1 MLFKFDDTLNFTYI
15 VAANDNDSVTSTL
28 MEEQVIICLTSS
40 IECWPYPLEQ
50 LSMLHL
56 LGNLDAIQTET
67 SNSATIKQQ
76 RKISSENEKS
86 YLNT

>member
-1 MLFKFDDTLNFTYI
+1 MI
-15 VAANDNDSVTSTL
+15 TSTL
-28 MEEQVIICLTSS
+28 LEEQVIICLTSS

-50 LSMLHL
+50 LSMLL

-67 SNSATIKQQ
+67 SNSTIKQQ
-76 RKISSENEKS
+76 RITLLKISSENEKS